1 MDEHNSLNLEKI
13 GRRGFDGHWAEGRR
27 NLKMEKENIKRK
39 EGDFGKQ
46 RGCNM

>member
-27 NLKMEKENIKRK
+27 NLKMEKEKYQK
-39 EGDFGKQ
+39 EG
-46 RGCNM
+46 RGFW